1 MEGNESVE
9 TGRVIVHTGLGKG
22 KTTAALGLAYR
33 ALGHGGRVVII
44 FFTGPEH
51 PQMGDIRA
59 AATLGED
66 LRTIGIKSQATDVT
80 YLADFAES
88 TDTVKEALAL
98 ARELLT
104 QGNCDLLVLDDI
116 NPLLHDGTIDTAQV
130 VALIDEK
137 PPNVDLVLT
146 GRFAPQTII
155 DRADTVTDFVPI
167 KHPVQTGLGPRKGFD
182 F

>member
-1 MEGNESVE
+1 MKGNESVE

-22 KTTAALGLAYR
+22 KTTAALGLALR
-33 ALGHGGRVVII
+33 VLGYGGRVAII

-51 PQMGDIRA
+51 PQMGDVRA
-59 AATLGED
+59 AAALGENM
-66 LRTIGIKSQATDVT
+66 RMIGIESQARDLT

-88 TDTVKEALAL
+88 TDTVKGALAL

-104 QGNCDLLVLDDI
+104 QGECDLLVLDDI
-116 NPLLHDGTIDTAQV
+116 NPLLHQGAIDTAEV

-137 PPNVDLVLT
+137 LPNVHLVLT
-146 GRFAPQTII
+146 GRFAPQIII
-155 DRADTVTDFVPI
+155 DKADTVTDFAQI
-167 KHPVQTGLGPRKGFD
+167 KHPSQAGIGPRKGFD